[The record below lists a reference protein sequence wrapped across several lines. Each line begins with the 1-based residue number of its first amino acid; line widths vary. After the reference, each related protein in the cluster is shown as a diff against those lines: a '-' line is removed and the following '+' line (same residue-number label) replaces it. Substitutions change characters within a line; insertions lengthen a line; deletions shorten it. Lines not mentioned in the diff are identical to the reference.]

1 MTDRNL
7 YASIRPRETPAL
19 LRQQRNTVL
28 ALVMAFVSVLLLIQL
43 WLLVQAIE
51 GAAKGERAIVFPV
64 TLASRDLGLQPV
76 LPGSMA
82 AVAPAAE

>member
-7 YASIRPRETPAL
+7 HGSIRPRETPAL

-28 ALVMAFVSVLLLIQL
+28 ALVMAFVIVLLLVQL

-51 GAAKGERAIVFPV
+51 GASKGERAIVFPV
-64 TLASRDLGLQPV
+64 TLVSSLCFVGAWRLWRTLQ
-76 LPGSMA
+76 MKA
-82 AVAPAAE
+82 

>member
-7 YASIRPRETPAL
+7 HASIRPRETPAP

-64 TLASRDLGLQPV
+64 TLASSLCFLGAWRLWHLLQNRQ
-76 LPGSMA
+76 
-82 AVAPAAE
+82 

>member
-7 YASIRPRETPAL
+7 HASIRPRETPAL

-51 GAAKGERAIVFPV
+51 GASKGERAIVFPV
-64 TLASRDLGLQPV
+64 TLASSLCFLGAWRLWHLLQNRQ
-76 LPGSMA
+76 
-82 AVAPAAE
+82 